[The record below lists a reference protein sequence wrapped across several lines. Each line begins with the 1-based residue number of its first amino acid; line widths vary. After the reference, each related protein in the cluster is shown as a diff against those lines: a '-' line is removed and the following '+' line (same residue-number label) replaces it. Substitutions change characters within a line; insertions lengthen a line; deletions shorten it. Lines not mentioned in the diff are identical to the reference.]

1 MKNSI
6 DSAAQ
11 IIFAKL
17 AGSALIIFA
26 TLFGIASISNNSAKA
41 DSPNT
46 VNSTG
51 KIMLDA
57 EVVNLNGKVFYS
69 VIAWDTETGKSS
81 LYSINYSATT
91 PAFQKESSNLPS
103 SPLY

>member
-6 DSAAQ
+6 DVIAQ
-11 IIFAKL
+11 RIFASFLGL
-17 AGSALIIFA
+17 ALFTFA
-26 TLFGIASISNNSAKA
+26 IGTVMNNSAKA

-51 KIMLDA
+51 KIMMS
-57 EVVNLNGKVFYS
+57 ESGFSNSGKSIYNVL
-69 VIAWDTETGKSS
+69 VWDTETGKSKIYGFNGIDRMVVAS
-81 LYSINYSATT
+81 YQI
-91 PAFQKESSNLPS
+91 PS

>member
-6 DSAAQ
+6 DAIAQ
-11 IIFAKL
+11 RILATFLGLALFTFAI
-17 AGSALIIFA
+17 G
-26 TLFGIASISNNSAKA
+26 TVMNNSAKA

-51 KIMLDA
+51 KIMMS
-57 EVVNLNGKVFYS
+57 ESGFSHNGKSIYHVL
-69 VIAWDTETGKSS
+69 AWDTETGKSKI
-81 LYSINYSATT
+81 YGFNGIDRMVVAGY
-91 PAFQKESSNLPS
+91 QIPS

>member
-11 IIFAKL
+11 RIFAKL

-26 TLFGIASISNNSAKA
+26 TLFGIASITNNSAKA

-46 VNSTG
+46 VNNTG
-51 KIMLDA
+51 KIQMSTA
-57 EVVNLNGKVFYS
+57 GFVLNGNPVYN
-69 VIAWDTETGKSS
+69 VLVWDTESGKSK
-81 LYSINYSATT
+81 LYNFDRGTNKMVAPSY
-91 PAFQKESSNLPS
+91 QLPS
-103 SPLY
+103 SPIY

>member
-41 DSPNT
+41 DNPNT
-46 VNSTG
+46 VNSIG
-51 KIMLDA
+51 KIMMSESGFLM
-57 EVVNLNGKVFYS
+57 NGTAIYHVL
-69 VIAWDTETGKSS
+69 VWDTETGKSK
-81 LYSINYSATT
+81 LYGYQPSGKSMKPTDYQI
-91 PAFQKESSNLPS
+91 PS
-103 SPLY
+103 SPIY

>member
-11 IIFAKL
+11 RIFAKL

-46 VNSTG
+46 VNNTG
-51 KIMLDA
+51 KIQMSA
-57 EVVNLNGKVFYS
+57 TGFEINGKPVYNI
-69 VIAWDTETGKSS
+69 VVWDSETGKSKI
-81 LYSINYSATT
+81 YTYANNGEMITATFKL
-91 PAFQKESSNLPS
+91 PA
-103 SPLY
+103 SPIY